1 MSTELLTEDEYTIV
15 SRLEHIY
22 LQRIILG
29 IAAGNSYQIM
39 LGRLQL
45 KALDNKVKT
54 IVSSRA

>member
-1 MSTELLTEDEYTIV
+1 MRTELLTEEEYTIV
-15 SRLEHIY
+15 SRLEEIY
-22 LQRIILG
+22 LQRVINGIL
-29 IAAGNSYQIM
+29 AGNSYQIM